1 MKTVHIITKSLF
13 AFGVMSFLSSCA
25 SLSPAINPPID
36 ESFEVDGSFLH
47 TDGNN
52 LEQKKERQDYKKPEL
67 AFSEQVINSMDELK
81 TGSPLLT
88 QTPVFSSSEP
98 LKVALNEMEIPQLV
112 HYVFGEVLSISYVM
126 SSDVERM
133 RDKTALNLQKE
144 VTPDELYEIT
154 RKILAQHK
162 IEVYSKNNIVYLD
175 KSRSSVANRS
185 VGIGGE
191 AADLPPTGD
200 DIVQLVPYTY
210 NSSRAVIS
218 ILQKLSNA
226 KAYPDTA
233 NRLLVVEGS
242 RADVERALQVI
253 AMLDVPHA
261 RGRDIRLLSL
271 VYLTPD
277 ELMEQLSELM
287 QAEGLVIGEDI
298 AMVPLNRLNAVVVY
312 SGSSVLGKRVSM
324 WARKI
329 DVATGGESER
339 FYVYRPQFAKAVDL
353 IKSIDILFPRT
364 PTPVASSR
372 GVDDKAGP
380 AAVAPANMEGSI
392 KVTADESQNAI
403 VIHATPNKYHEIMNL
418 LEQLDRLPGQIALQV
433 IVAEV
438 ELGNNAQRGIDWFY
452 NEKGIKGGNMGTVD
466 LNASASSLV
475 MDAVRGDWKVALS
488 LLASKTD
495 VRVLSRPYLVVR
507 DGESASINSG
517 VQIPV
522 QTETTSSDTN
532 PDVSRTSVQYRS
544 TGISLSVLP
553 TINADGLVSLE
564 ISTETSNVPASSS
577 GEDKLTPAITSRSI
591 STSVFAADGQTV
603 ILGGLIQENTTV
615 TDSQVPLLGDIPLL
629 GNLFQNKGNEKSRS
643 ELMILITPRIIR
655 DTVDLDDFG
664 KKLSE
669 LYSFPVNIN

>member
-1 MKTVHIITKSLF
+1 MHSITKSLI
-13 AFGVMSFLSSCA
+13 AFSVMSLLSSCA
-25 SLSPAINPPID
+25 SVDKFVDPSADVEP
-36 ESFEVDGSFLH
+36 FKVDGSFLRS
-47 TDGNN
+47 T
-52 LEQKKERQDYKKPEL
+52 ETKEKKKEEREDYKKPEL
-67 AFSEQVINSMDELK
+67 AFSEQIISSMDQLQ

-88 QTPVFSSSEP
+88 QTPTFSLHEP
-98 LKVALNEMEIPQLV
+98 VKVALNEMEIPQLI

-133 RDKTALNLQKE
+133 RDKTALNLQEE
-144 VTPDELYEIT
+144 VTADELYEIT

-162 IEVYSKNNIVYLD
+162 IQVYSKNNIVYLD
-175 KSRSSVANRS
+175 KATSGVGNRS
-185 VGIGGE
+185 VGIGSE
-191 AADLPPTGD
+191 ASDLPPTGD
-200 DIVQLVPYTY
+200 EIVQLVPYTY

-261 RGRDIRLLSL
+261 RGRDIRLLNL
-271 VYLTPD
+271 VYLTPS
-277 ELMEQLSELM
+277 ELIEQLGELM
-287 QAEGLVIGEDI
+287 QAEGLVMGEDI

-324 WARKI
+324 WAQKI
-329 DVATGGESER
+329 DVSTGGESER

-364 PTPVASSR
+364 PAPVASAKAA
-372 GVDDKAGP
+372 DDTAGP
-380 AAVAPANMEGSI
+380 AAVAPANMQGSI
-392 KVTADESQNAI
+392 KVSADEAQNAI

-438 ELGNNAQRGIDWFY
+438 SLGDSVSRGIDWFY
-452 NEKGIKGGNMGTVD
+452 DEKGIEGGNKGTLD
-466 LNASASSLV
+466 LNASAGSLV
-475 MDAVRGDWKVALS
+475 MDAVRGDWKVALN

-495 VRVLSRPYLVVR
+495 FKVLSRPYLVVR

-517 VQIPV
+517 DQIPI
-522 QTETTSSDTN
+522 QTESTSSDNN
-532 PDVSRTSVQYRS
+532 PDVTRTSVQYRS
-544 TGISLSVLP
+544 TGISLSVTP

-564 ISTETSNVPASSS
+564 LSTETSNVPDGSK
-577 GEDKLTPAITSRSI
+577 DTLTPPITSRSI
-591 STSVFAADGQTV
+591 TTSVFAGDGQTV
-603 ILGGLIQENTTV
+603 ILGGLILDSTTI
-615 TDSQVPLLGDIPLL
+615 TDSRVPILGDIPLI
-629 GNLFQNKGNEKSRS
+629 GSLFQKKGSSKNRT

-669 LYSFPVNIN
+669 LYSFPTAIN

>member
-1 MKTVHIITKSLF
+1 MKTMHSITKSLI
-13 AFGVMSFLSSCA
+13 AFSVMSLLSSCA
-25 SLSPAINPPID
+25 SVDKFVDPSADVEP
-36 ESFEVDGSFLH
+36 FKVDGSFLRS
-47 TDGNN
+47 T
-52 LEQKKERQDYKKPEL
+52 ETKEKKKEEREDYKKPEL
-67 AFSEQVINSMDELK
+67 AFSEQIISSMDQLQ

-88 QTPVFSSSEP
+88 QTPTFSLHEP
-98 LKVALNEMEIPQLV
+98 VKVALNEMEIPQLI

-133 RDKTALNLQKE
+133 RDKTALNLQEE
-144 VTPDELYEIT
+144 VTADELYEIT

-162 IEVYSKNNIVYLD
+162 IQVYSKNNIVYLD
-175 KSRSSVANRS
+175 KATSGVGNRS

-191 AADLPPTGD
+191 ASDLPPTGD
-200 DIVQLVPYTY
+200 EIVQLVPYTY

-261 RGRDIRLLSL
+261 RGRDIRLLNL
-271 VYLTPD
+271 VYLTPS
-277 ELMEQLSELM
+277 ELIEQLGELM
-287 QAEGLVIGEDI
+287 QAEGLVMGEDI

-324 WARKI
+324 WAQKI
-329 DVATGGESER
+329 DVSTGGESER
-339 FYVYRPQFAKAVDL
+339 FYVYRPQYAKAVDL

-364 PTPVASSR
+364 PAPVASAKAA
-372 GVDDKAGP
+372 DDTAGP
-380 AAVAPANMEGSI
+380 AAVAPANMQGSI
-392 KVTADESQNAI
+392 KVSADEAQNAI

-438 ELGNNAQRGIDWFY
+438 SLGDSVSRGIDWFY
-452 NEKGIKGGNMGTVD
+452 NEKGIEGGNKGTLD
-466 LNASASSLV
+466 LNASAGSLV
-475 MDAVRGDWKVALS
+475 MDAVRGDWKVALN

-495 VRVLSRPYLVVR
+495 FKVLSRPYLVVR

-517 VQIPV
+517 DQIPI
-522 QTETTSSDTN
+522 QTESTSSDNN
-532 PDVSRTSVQYRS
+532 PDVTRTSVQYRS
-544 TGISLSVLP
+544 TGISLSVTP

-564 ISTETSNVPASSS
+564 LSTETSNVPDGSK
-577 GEDKLTPAITSRSI
+577 DTLTPPITSRSI
-591 STSVFAADGQTV
+591 TTSVFAGDGQTV
-603 ILGGLIQENTTV
+603 ILGGLILDSTTI
-615 TDSQVPLLGDIPLL
+615 TDSRVPILGDIPLI
-629 GNLFQNKGNEKSRS
+629 GSLFQKKGSSKNRT

-664 KKLSE
+664 QKLSE
-669 LYSFPVNIN
+669 LYSFPTAIN

>member
-1 MKTVHIITKSLF
+1 MKTIHTITRCSVAL
-13 AFGVMSFLSSCA
+13 GIMSCLWSCA
-25 SLSPAINPPID
+25 SVDNLADPAAKNEP
-36 ESFEVDGSFLH
+36 FMVDGSFLR
-47 TDGNN
+47 TTETKEKKQQEREDY
-52 LEQKKERQDYKKPEL
+52 QKPQL
-67 AFSEQVINSMDELK
+67 AFSEQIINSMDELK

-88 QTPVFSSSEP
+88 QTPTFTSHEP
-98 LKVALNEMEIPQLV
+98 LKVALNEMEIPQLI

-133 RDKTALNLQKE
+133 RDKTALNLQEE

-162 IEVYSKNNIVYLD
+162 IQVYSKSNIVYLD
-175 KSRSSVANRS
+175 KATSGVANRS
-185 VGIGGE
+185 VGIGAE
-191 AADLPPTGD
+191 ASDLPPTGD

-253 AMLDVPHA
+253 TMLDVPHA
-261 RGRDIRLLSL
+261 RGRDIRLLNL
-271 VYLTPD
+271 VYLTPS
-277 ELMEQLSELM
+277 ELIDQLGELM
-287 QAEGLVIGEDI
+287 QAEGLVMGEDI

-324 WARKI
+324 WAQKI
-329 DVATGGESER
+329 DVSTGGESER
-339 FYVYRPQFAKAVDL
+339 FYVYRPQFAKATDL
-353 IKSIDILFPRT
+353 IKSIDILFPRAPAT
-364 PTPVASSR
+364 PAATA
-372 GVDDKAGP
+372 KAADGSTAP
-380 AAVAPANMEGSI
+380 AAVAPANMQGSI
-392 KVTADESQNAI
+392 KVTADEAQNAI

-433 IVAEV
+433 VVAEV
-438 ELGNNAQRGIDWFY
+438 SLGDNVSRGIDWFY
-452 NEKGIKGGNMGTVD
+452 NEQGIKGGDMGTID

-475 MDAVRGDWKVALS
+475 MDAVRGDWKVALNI
-488 LLASKTD
+488 LASKTD
-495 VRVLSRPYLVVR
+495 FKVLSRPYLVVR

-517 VQIPV
+517 DQIPV
-522 QTETTSSDTN
+522 QTESTSSDTN
-532 PDVSRTSVQYRS
+532 PDVTRTSVQYRS
-544 TGISLSVLP
+544 TGITVSVTP

-564 ISTETSNVPASSS
+564 LSTETSNVPDGSKES
-577 GEDKLTPAITSRSI
+577 LTPPITSRSI
-591 STSVFAADGQTV
+591 QTSVFAADGQTV
-603 ILGGLIQENTTV
+603 ILGGLISDSTTV
-615 TDSQVPLLGDIPLL
+615 TDSQVPILGDIPLL
-629 GNLFQNKGNEKSRS
+629 GNLFQKKGNSKSRT

-655 DTVDLDDFG
+655 DTTDLDDFG

-669 LYSFPVNIN
+669 LYSFPTKLN

>member
-1 MKTVHIITKSLF
+1 MKTMHSITKSLI
-13 AFGVMSFLSSCA
+13 AFSVMSLLSSCA
-25 SLSPAINPPID
+25 SVDKFVDPSADVEP
-36 ESFEVDGSFLH
+36 FKVDGSFLRS
-47 TDGNN
+47 T
-52 LEQKKERQDYKKPEL
+52 ETKEKKKEEREDYKKPEL
-67 AFSEQVINSMDELK
+67 AFSEQIISSMDQLQ

-88 QTPVFSSSEP
+88 QTPTFSLHEP
-98 LKVALNEMEIPQLV
+98 VKVALNEMEIPQLI

-133 RDKTALNLQKE
+133 RDKTALNLQEE
-144 VTPDELYEIT
+144 VTADELYEIT

-162 IEVYSKNNIVYLD
+162 IQVYSKNNIVYLD
-175 KSRSSVANRS
+175 KATSGVGNRS
-185 VGIGGE
+185 VGIGSE
-191 AADLPPTGD
+191 ASDLPPTGD
-200 DIVQLVPYTY
+200 EIVQLVPYTY

-261 RGRDIRLLSL
+261 RGRDIRLLNL
-271 VYLTPD
+271 VYLTPS
-277 ELMEQLSELM
+277 ELIEQLGELM
-287 QAEGLVIGEDI
+287 QAEGLVMGEDI

-324 WARKI
+324 WAQKI
-329 DVATGGESER
+329 DVSTGGESER

-364 PTPVASSR
+364 PAPVASAKAA
-372 GVDDKAGP
+372 DDTAGP
-380 AAVAPANMEGSI
+380 AAVAPANMQGSI
-392 KVTADESQNAI
+392 KVSADEAQNAI

-438 ELGNNAQRGIDWFY
+438 SLGDSVSRGIDWFY
-452 NEKGIKGGNMGTVD
+452 DEKGIEGGNKGTLD
-466 LNASASSLV
+466 LNASAGSLV
-475 MDAVRGDWKVALS
+475 MDAVRGDWKVALN

-495 VRVLSRPYLVVR
+495 FKVLSRPYLVVR

-517 VQIPV
+517 DQIPI
-522 QTETTSSDTN
+522 QTESTSSDNN
-532 PDVSRTSVQYRS
+532 PDVTRTSVQYRS
-544 TGISLSVLP
+544 TGISLSVTP

-564 ISTETSNVPASSS
+564 LSTETSNVPDGSK
-577 GEDKLTPAITSRSI
+577 DTLTPPITSRSI
-591 STSVFAADGQTV
+591 TTSVFAGDGQTV
-603 ILGGLIQENTTV
+603 ILGGLILDSTTI
-615 TDSQVPLLGDIPLL
+615 TDSRVPILGDIPLI
-629 GNLFQNKGNEKSRS
+629 GSLFQKKGSSKNRT

-669 LYSFPVNIN
+669 LYSFPTAIN

>member
-25 SLSPAINPPID
+25 SVDNMADPFANNEP
-36 ESFEVDGSFLH
+36 FVVDGSFLH
-47 TDGNN
+47 SKDAN
-52 LEQKKERQDYKKPEL
+52 LNKKREREEYKKPEL

-162 IEVYSKNNIVYLD
+162 IEVYSKDNIVYLD

-200 DIVQLVPYTY
+200 EIVQLVPYTY

-324 WARKI
+324 WAQKI

-364 PTPVASSR
+364 PAPTASGR
-372 GVDDKAGP
+372 RADDKVGP
-380 AAVAPANMEGSI
+380 DAVAPANMEGSI

-433 IVAEV
+433 IIAEV
-438 ELGNNAQRGIDWFY
+438 SLGNDVNRGIDWFY
-452 NEKGIKGGNMGTVD
+452 NEKGIKGGDMATVD

-475 MDAVRGDWKVALS
+475 MNAVRGDWKVALN

-495 VRVLSRPYLVVR
+495 FKVLSRPYLVVR

-517 VQIPV
+517 DQIPV
-522 QTETTSSDTN
+522 QTESSSTDDN
-532 PDVSRTSVQYRS
+532 PNAIRTAIQYRS
-544 TGISLSVLP
+544 TGVNVSVTP

-564 ISTETSNVPASSS
+564 LSTETSNVPDSSKDS
-577 GEDKLTPAITSRSI
+577 LTPPITSRSI
-591 STSVFAADGQTV
+591 TTSVFAADGQTI
-603 ILGGLIQENTTV
+603 ILGGLILDSTTV
-615 TDSQVPLLGDIPLL
+615 TDNKVPVLGDIPLL
-629 GNLFQNKGNEKSRS
+629 GSLFQKKSNAKSRT

-664 KKLSE
+664 SKLSE
-669 LYSFPVNIN
+669 LYSFPVTIN

>member
-1 MKTVHIITKSLF
+1 MKTMHSITKSLI
-13 AFGVMSFLSSCA
+13 AFSVMSLLSSCA
-25 SLSPAINPPID
+25 SVDKFVDPSADVEP
-36 ESFEVDGSFLH
+36 FKVDGSFLRS
-47 TDGNN
+47 T
-52 LEQKKERQDYKKPEL
+52 ETKEKKKEEREDYKKPEL
-67 AFSEQVINSMDELK
+67 AFSEQIISSMDQLQ

-88 QTPVFSSSEP
+88 QTPTFSLHEP
-98 LKVALNEMEIPQLV
+98 VKVALNEMEIPQLI

-133 RDKTALNLQKE
+133 RDKTALNLQEE
-144 VTPDELYEIT
+144 VTADELYEIT

-162 IEVYSKNNIVYLD
+162 IQVYSKNNIVYLD
-175 KSRSSVANRS
+175 KATSGVGNRS

-191 AADLPPTGD
+191 ASDLPPTGD
-200 DIVQLVPYTY
+200 EIVQLVPYTY

-261 RGRDIRLLSL
+261 RGRDIRLLNL
-271 VYLTPD
+271 VYLTPS
-277 ELMEQLSELM
+277 ELIEQLGELM
-287 QAEGLVIGEDI
+287 QAEGLVMGEDI

-324 WARKI
+324 WAQKI
-329 DVATGGESER
+329 DVSTGGESER
-339 FYVYRPQFAKAVDL
+339 FYVYRPQYAKAVDL

-364 PTPVASSR
+364 PAPVASAKAA
-372 GVDDKAGP
+372 DDTAGP
-380 AAVAPANMEGSI
+380 AAVAPANMQGSI
-392 KVTADESQNAI
+392 KVSADEAQNAI

-438 ELGNNAQRGIDWFY
+438 SLGDSVSRGIDWFY
-452 NEKGIKGGNMGTVD
+452 NEKGIEGGNKGTLD
-466 LNASASSLV
+466 LNASAGSLV
-475 MDAVRGDWKVALS
+475 MDAVRGDWKVALN

-495 VRVLSRPYLVVR
+495 FKVLSRPYLVVR

-517 VQIPV
+517 DQIPI
-522 QTETTSSDTN
+522 QTESTSSDNN
-532 PDVSRTSVQYRS
+532 PDVTRTSVQYRS
-544 TGISLSVLP
+544 TGISLSVTP

-564 ISTETSNVPASSS
+564 LSTETSNVPDGSK
-577 GEDKLTPAITSRSI
+577 DTLTPPITSRSI
-591 STSVFAADGQTV
+591 TTSVFAGDGQTV
-603 ILGGLIQENTTV
+603 ILGGLILDSTTI
-615 TDSQVPLLGDIPLL
+615 TDSRVPILGDIPLI
-629 GNLFQNKGNEKSRS
+629 GSLFQKKGSSKNRT

-669 LYSFPVNIN
+669 LYSFPTAIN

>member
-1 MKTVHIITKSLF
+1 MHSITKSLI
-13 AFGVMSFLSSCA
+13 AFSVMSLLSSCA
-25 SLSPAINPPID
+25 SVDKFVDPSADVEP
-36 ESFEVDGSFLH
+36 FKVDGSFLRS
-47 TDGNN
+47 T
-52 LEQKKERQDYKKPEL
+52 ETKEKKKEEREDYKKPEL
-67 AFSEQVINSMDELK
+67 AFSEQIISSMDQLQ

-88 QTPVFSSSEP
+88 QTPTFSLHEP
-98 LKVALNEMEIPQLV
+98 VKVALNEMEIPQLI

-133 RDKTALNLQKE
+133 RDKTALNLQEE
-144 VTPDELYEIT
+144 VTADELYEIT

-162 IEVYSKNNIVYLD
+162 IQVYSKNNIVYLD
-175 KSRSSVANRS
+175 KATSGVGNRS

-191 AADLPPTGD
+191 ASDLPPTGD
-200 DIVQLVPYTY
+200 EIVQLVPYTY

-261 RGRDIRLLSL
+261 RGRDIRLLNL
-271 VYLTPD
+271 VYLTPS
-277 ELMEQLSELM
+277 ELIEQLGELM
-287 QAEGLVIGEDI
+287 QAEGLVMGEDI

-324 WARKI
+324 WAQKI
-329 DVATGGESER
+329 DVSTGGESER
-339 FYVYRPQFAKAVDL
+339 FYVYRPQYAKAVDL

-364 PTPVASSR
+364 PAPVASAKAA
-372 GVDDKAGP
+372 DDTAGP
-380 AAVAPANMEGSI
+380 AAVAPANMQGSI
-392 KVTADESQNAI
+392 KVSADEAQNAI

-438 ELGNNAQRGIDWFY
+438 SLGDSVSRGIDWFY
-452 NEKGIKGGNMGTVD
+452 NEKGIEGGNKGTLD
-466 LNASASSLV
+466 LNASAGSLV
-475 MDAVRGDWKVALS
+475 MDAVRGDWKVALN

-495 VRVLSRPYLVVR
+495 FKVLSRPYLVVR

-517 VQIPV
+517 DQIPI
-522 QTETTSSDTN
+522 QTESTSSDNN
-532 PDVSRTSVQYRS
+532 PDVTRTSVQYRS
-544 TGISLSVLP
+544 TGISLSVTP

-564 ISTETSNVPASSS
+564 LSTETSNVPDGSK
-577 GEDKLTPAITSRSI
+577 DTLTPPITSRSI
-591 STSVFAADGQTV
+591 TTSVFAGDGQTV
-603 ILGGLIQENTTV
+603 ILGGLILDSTTI
-615 TDSQVPLLGDIPLL
+615 TDSRVPILGDIPLI
-629 GNLFQNKGNEKSRS
+629 GSLFQKKGSSKNRT

-669 LYSFPVNIN
+669 LYSFPTAIN